1 MRFSWSTYQL
11 MFLSLETSYII
22 RTGLPILVKLIDIVN
37 SAITFLSQTTLL
49 RWLTFQLG
57 SQTDSHR
64 PALLDFFLVT
74 LVFVLQW
81 LSPHLEILIMLFSQF
96 PYTSYYIH
104 NRMPRFIELL
114 MTILLLVGTV
124 FVIIWEMFH
133 VRISL
138 DSQKSFFCLHQKD
151 KSFES
156 KVKFRHAI
164 NRTKKGSWS
173 CQTCIC

>member
-1 MRFSWSTYQL
+1 MRFSWSTHQL

-22 RTGLPILVKLIDIVN
+22 RTDLPILVELVDMVN
-37 SAITFLSQTTLL
+37 SVIIFLSQTTLL

-57 SQTDSHR
+57 SQTDSHST
-64 PALLDFFLVT
+64 ALLDLFFLVT

-81 LSPHLEILIMLFSQF
+81 LFPHLEILIMLLSQF
-96 PYTSYYIH
+96 PYTSNDIH

-138 DSQKSFFCLHQKD
+138 DSQ
-151 KSFES
+151 ES
-156 KVKFRHAI
+156 LFLVCTK
-164 NRTKKGSWS
+164 RTNLLNLK
-173 CQTCIC
+173 